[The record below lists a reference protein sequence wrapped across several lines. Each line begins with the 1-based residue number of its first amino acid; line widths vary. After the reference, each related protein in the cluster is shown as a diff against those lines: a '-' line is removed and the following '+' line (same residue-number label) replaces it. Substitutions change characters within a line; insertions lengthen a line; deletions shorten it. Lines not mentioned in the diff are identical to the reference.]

1 MVTLFIAAFLGF
13 GAGAILAWWYETSR
27 NRPERIVL
35 EKQLRT
41 LQAQCLEARSDLEQ
55 AREQMSVLRAEV
67 ARLEERNA
75 AEKRALEQMRASLP
89 ETFKSLASEVLR
101 EKSREFA
108 EQNQS
113 SLGQMLG
120 PLSSRLQDFQKKI
133 EDVHL
138 EQVRGSATLREQ
150 VTRLVESTGRV
161 SSEAN
166 SLASAL
172 KGSNKA
178 QGTWG
183 EFVLARILESAGLRR
198 GQEYEAQESYAGENG
213 RRAQPDVVVHLPGE
227 RHLVIDS
234 KVSLVAYEAH
244 CNAEDDAAR
253 SAAFNEHLN
262 SIRAHIKGLSEKN
275 YQSLYG
281 LKSLDFVIMFLPIE
295 PAFLL
300 ALSRDEKLWEQAWQQ
315 SVLLVSPSSLLFV
328 LRTVSY
334 LWRQEQ
340 QERNVEEIV
349 KRGEML
355 YNKLAGFVDD
365 LQAVG
370 KGLDLAQSKYAE
382 AFSKL
387 HTGTG
392 NVIRQA
398 EMLKALGIKPSK
410 QLAQGLV
417 ELAQQESLQL
427 GKDGEGPAG

>member
-300 ALSRDEKLWEQAWQQ
+300 ALSRDEKLWEQAWQK